1 MGAYHAQARPTIR
14 KTRRASLPRS
24 QSRSRQQ
31 SQLPAQTRVRLQ
43 TWLTLLMI
51 PVTRHGRRHVPPL
64 PSLRPKATT
73 AGHGGGSVHATGFAG
88 WSRRQRRSRHR
99 LCKPV
104 TAAAPLTPQAFQAV
118 HDDSVAHAP
127 GISGRPRQQRRSRHK
142 QQRLVTA
149 TASLMPQT
157 FQAVHGSRAAHA
169 KCFAVHPHRQRN
181 SCRKQ
186 YNRRRHCHCRQRR
199 SNHRPTTDSPVEI
212 EAPPCA
218 VALRAS
224 ARASDHQLTQT
235 EVTLRCIR
243 LYTAPGGPHGSP
255 T

>member
-1 MGAYHAQARPTIR
+1 MSQA
-14 KTRRASLPRS
+14 
-24 QSRSRQQ
+24 
-31 SQLPAQTRVRLQ
+31 LQ
-43 TWLTLLMI
+43 
-51 PVTRHGRRHVPPL
+51 
-64 PSLRPKATT
+64 
-73 AGHGGGSVHATGFAG
+73 AGHGGSGAHATGFASR
-88 WSRRQRRSRHR
+88 SRRQRRSRHKKQR
-99 LCKPV
+99 LVMVTRCSCHKLCKPV

-118 HDDSVAHAP
+118 HGDSVAHAP

-149 TASLMPQT
+149 TAPLTPQA
-157 FQAVHGSRAAHA
+157 FQAVHGSSAAHA
-169 KCFAVHPHRQRN
+169 KCFAVHPHRQCN
-181 SCRKQ
+181 SCHKQ

-199 SNHRPTTDSPVEI
+199 SNHRPTTDSPPVEI

-218 VALRAS
+218 VALRAA